1 MTELKPTR
9 LPAPYGYMEVSV
21 QKVTSPRDTTVWEW
35 RVRVHDSDEG
45 KSIWTSIEYEE
56 ARARA
61 VLAAIRKHK
70 AQIKREEAGA

>member
-9 LPAPYGYMEVSV
+9 LPAPHDYMEVSV
-21 QKVTSPRDTTVWEW
+21 RKVTSARDATVWEW

-70 AQIKREEAGA
+70 AHVKREGAGA